1 MSKSGKQKSTNLPVN
16 RHVFTSSVQ
25 QRRLDSDFEIPPL
38 PWEMSCTRVKSL
50 QFRCCRLCFSKAFWI
65 TCAVLSWQVS
75 YDTQELQ
82 MRLLFGVARNR
93 PRLVSGKVKK
103 KSTSIGS
110 LFIWSIWQDHH
121 LPNTGQLLMPT
132 KNCDHNTLLKIKI
145 EK

>member
-82 MRLLFGVARNR
+82 MSLLFGVARNR

-103 KSTSIGS
+103 KINKHWKSV
-110 LFIWSIWQDHH
+110 H
-121 LPNTGQLLMPT
+121 LVNMARSSPPQHWATADANQEL
-132 KNCDHNTLLKIKI
+132 
-145 EK
+145 